1 MSFSG
6 SMEVVGL
13 KDALREVNKLNP
25 QFRRQVTKDFQKI
38 TAPVVAAAKEN
49 LPTKPPMSGWAK
61 GWKTPSGFQMLPAS
75 GWSGSTAGKF
85 IKSQVSGKK
94 PREYAGQMQNAAV
107 FVVKFAGMVN
117 TVFSVAGRKHG
128 GSSKQGENMIKVLEY
143 RYGKPSRVLWPAYEA
158 NKAEVEKQVEI
169 LTKQVMA
176 EASARIE
183 LSKYMKRKRK
193 QG

>member
-1 MSFSG
+1 M
-6 SMEVVGL
+6 GL
-13 KDALREVNKLNP
+13 KEALRELNQLNP
-25 QFRRQVTKDFQKI
+25 AMRRQVTKDFQKI

-49 LPTKPPMSGWAK
+49 LPTNPPLSGWAK

-107 FVVKFAGMVN
+107 FVVKFSGMAN
-117 TVFSVAGRKHG
+117 TVFAVSGRKNRG
-128 GSSKQGENMIKVLEY
+128 NSAQGENMIKVLEF

-158 NKAEVEKQVEI
+158 NKTEVERQVIE
-169 LTKQVMA
+169 LTKEVMA
-176 EASARIE
+176 EVG
-183 LSKYMKRKRK
+183 KRLK
-193 QG
+193 